1 MDKKVKGIILK
12 TIDYKESDK
21 LLTILCLE
29 DGKITVKARAIKK
42 AKSKLKAFCQ
52 PFCFAN
58 YELANSAS
66 GFVLTGAEEI
76 ENFYDLTSN
85 IEVFEYAFC
94 VLEIA
99 DKVCV
104 EGQDYAELFIK
115 ILKVLSCLKKQINS
129 KIALTKFCL
138 DVLRLEGINLNLK
151 SCPNC
156 KTPFVN
162 DSVFLNFSTGE
173 ILCRACRGY
182 DFFEIEK
189 SCFSALKII
198 DDCDYTK
205 LNTIKFSSQI
215 LGKTFDLI
223 IKLLQVKFEIKL
235 KSIF

>member
-29 DGKITVKARAIKK
+29 DGKITVKAKAVKK

-58 YELANSAS
+58 FELANSSS

-99 DKVCV
+99 DKICV
-104 EGQDYAELFIK
+104 EGQDYSGLFIK
-115 ILKVLSCLKKQINS
+115 ILKTLSCLKKQIS
-129 KIALTKFCL
+129 PKIVLTKFCL
-138 DVLRLEGINLNLK
+138 DVLGLEGVNLNLK
-151 SCPNC
+151 FCPNW
-156 KTPFVN
+156 
-162 DSVFLNFSTGE
+162 
-173 ILCRACRGY
+173 R
-182 DFFEIEK
+182 
-189 SCFSALKII
+189 
-198 DDCDYTK
+198 
-205 LNTIKFSSQI
+205 
-215 LGKTFDLI
+215 
-223 IKLLQVKFEIKL
+223 LLFQK
-235 KSIF
+235 